1 MRQFPQSLLFICSLF
16 FSTFPLLAK
25 ANDLPKE
32 VRGLCIGAPSYE
44 RVDDFVAFID
54 TELRNRKIN
63 VLVLRID
70 YNYQYKS
77 HPELV
82 TNQKRKLDT
91 TVSTALSSSEMKK
104 IVKSCKRNGIVLV
117 PLVNLYGHQSWASTP
132 GALLRV
138 YPQFDETPWVSF
150 PQEYKWPNADSLYC
164 KSYCPLHP
172 EVHKVVFDLVNEI
185 MEVCETDQFHAGMDE
200 VFYVGASQCPRCGGK
215 DRSVLFADEVNRIS
229 EHVRSRG
236 GRLWIWGDRMLD
248 AVSTG
253 LGIWEASGN
262 DTHRSMD
269 LIDRS
274 VVINT
279 WHYVSAPETPTL
291 FAQKGYSVM
300 ICPWNRPD
308 VAVAQVVN
316 YRTFKAT
323 APASYKD
330 KFNGLIQTV
339 WTNADN
345 FMDYYSGKTE
355 EKRGSSVGCFKAL
368 FDAMDK

>member
-1 MRQFPQSLLFICSLF
+1 MRSPGSRLSLTWILF
-16 FSTFPLLAK
+16 FSINVLYASDPL
-25 ANDLPKE
+25 LPKE
-32 VRGLCIGAPSYE
+32 VRGFCIGAPGYE
-44 RVDDFVAFID
+44 RVDEFVNFID
-54 TELRNRKIN
+54 TELSSRKIN

-70 YNYQYKS
+70 YNYQYRS

-82 TNQKRKLDT
+82 TSQKRKTDT
-91 TVSTALSSSEMKK
+91 TQSTALSTAEIKK
-104 IVKSCKRNGIVLV
+104 IVSACKRNGIILV
-117 PLVNLYGHQSWASTP
+117 PLVNLFGHQSWASTP
-132 GALLRV
+132 GALLRT
-138 YPQFDETPWVSF
+138 YPQFDETPWVRL
-150 PQEYKWPNADSLYC
+150 PEEYKWPNADSLYC

-172 EVHKVVFDLVNEI
+172 DVHKVVFELVDEI
-185 MEVCETDQFHAGMDE
+185 MEACETEHFHAGMDE
-200 VFYVGASQCPRCGGK
+200 VFYLGASQCPRCSGK

-229 EHVRSRG
+229 SHVKSRG

-262 DTHRSMD
+262 DTYRSID

-274 VVINT
+274 VVIND
-279 WHYVSAPETPTL
+279 WHYVSAPETPNL

-308 VAVAQVVN
+308 VAIGQVVN

-323 APASYKD
+323 APPSYAD
-330 KFNGLIQTV
+330 NFTGVIQTV

-345 FMDYYSGKTE
+345 FMDYFSGKLE
-355 EKRGSSVGCFKAL
+355 EKRGSTVGCFKAL
-368 FDAMDK
+368 FEAMDR